1 MKLKTVLTGRTFR
14 RRVMSLF
21 CFLFLACLSYI
32 ILYPFIGKLSSVF
45 MSSADLKDPTVWLI
59 PKSPTLDNLRN
70 VLKYGDFWN
79 SLLNTVIFSLSNA
92 LLQTFSATLVAYG
105 LSHFRFKGKKLLI
118 VLIVLTLLI
127 PPQVLFGPMYTKFR
141 FFDWFGILRGLG
153 LPTLNLQDSFIPM
166 LLLSATSLGLK
177 CGLFILIMVQ
187 QFNSLPKELSEAAKV
202 DGAGVWR
209 TFFTINLP
217 QTKAVMMSVFLLS
230 FAWLWADTFYSSVF
244 LRNKPMF
251 ASLVN
256 QVSVIYE
263 IGAVNNSL
271 SGVMMNTAMI
281 MMLIPLFAVYLI
293 GQKALI
299 QGIERSGLVG

>member
-1 MKLKTVLTGRTFR
+1 MKLKTVLAGRTFR

-32 ILYPFIGKLSSVF
+32 ILYPFISKLSSVF

-153 LPTLNLQDSFIPM
+153 AADFELAGQLYSDAPAVRNQSGPEMRSVHPHYGAAVQFAAQRAVRGGEGGRRRGMENLFYHQ
-166 LLLSATSLGLK
+166 SA
-177 CGLFILIMVQ
+177 
-187 QFNSLPKELSEAAKV
+187 
-202 DGAGVWR
+202 
-209 TFFTINLP
+209 
-217 QTKAVMMSVFLLS
+217 
-230 FAWLWADTFYSSVF
+230 AD
-244 LRNKPMF
+244 
-251 ASLVN
+251 
-256 QVSVIYE
+256 
-263 IGAVNNSL
+263 
-271 SGVMMNTAMI
+271 
-281 MMLIPLFAVYLI
+281 
-293 GQKALI
+293 
-299 QGIERSGLVG
+299 